1 MANPNNN
8 GTAIG
13 RLARDP
19 QIFANEDGSRTVY
32 VTVAAQNNFISRDGS
47 RHAEFVP
54 LEVFIPA
61 DRGNGVYDLIHQGDL
76 VAATYSVRVTEY
88 NGDYK
93 TRLTIDNVQMLE
105 GKGTTSARLLQRY
118 GQAQQVQQT
127 QPAPVNQAPTQ
138 AQPEPMVPDELLS
151 DSPFADPFA
160 S

>member
-8 GTAIG
+8 GTTIG

-19 QIFANEDGSRTVY
+19 QIFMNVDGSRTVY
-32 VTVAAQNNFISRDGS
+32 ITVAAQNNFLSRDGS
-47 RHAEFVP
+47 RHAEFIP

-76 VAATYSVRVTEY
+76 VAINYSVRVTEY

-127 QPAPVNQAPTQ
+127 QSAPVNQAPAQ

>member
-8 GTAIG
+8 GTVVG

-19 QIFANEDGSRTVY
+19 QIFVNGDGSRTVY

-47 RHAEFVP
+47 RHAEFIP

-76 VAATYSVRVTEY
+76 VAVSYSVRVTEY
-88 NGDYK
+88 EGAYT
-93 TRLTIDNVQMLE
+93 TRLTIDSLQMLE

-127 QPAPVNQAPTQ
+127 QSAPVNQAPAQ

>member
-8 GTAIG
+8 GTTIG

-19 QIFANEDGSRTVY
+19 QIFTNGDGSRTVY

-47 RHAEFVP
+47 RHAEFIP

-61 DRGNGVYDLIHQGDL
+61 DRGNGVYNLIHQGDL
-76 VAATYSVRVTEY
+76 VAVSYSVRVTEY
-88 NGDYK
+88 EGAYT
-93 TRLTIDNVQMLE
+93 TRLTIDSLQMLE

-127 QPAPVNQAPTQ
+127 QSAPVNQAPAQ

>member
-19 QIFANEDGSRTVY
+19 QIFTNGDGSRTVY

-47 RHAEFVP
+47 RHAEFIP

-76 VAATYSVRVTEY
+76 VAVSYSVRVTEY
-88 NGDYK
+88 EGAYT
-93 TRLTIDNVQMLE
+93 TRLTIDSLQMLE

-118 GQAQQVQQT
+118 GQAQQVQS
-127 QPAPVNQAPTQ
+127 APVNQAPAQ

-151 DSPFADPFA
+151 DSPFADPFT